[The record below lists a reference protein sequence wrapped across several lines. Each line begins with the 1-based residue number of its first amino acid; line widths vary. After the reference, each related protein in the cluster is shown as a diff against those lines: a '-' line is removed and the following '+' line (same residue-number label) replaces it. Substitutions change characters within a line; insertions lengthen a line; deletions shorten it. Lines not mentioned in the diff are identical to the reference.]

1 MTQYT
6 ELTLNLSKY
15 TFYLT
20 KNNQGD
26 FTVNLIKHILLALTL
41 IFGYASINIGDVE
54 ARSHNTSKSKKKA
67 KKVEKQKKTG
77 KKKKHKKEKKGKSKR
92 EKRNQI
98 STINNSNDS
107 DNSDN

>member
-26 FTVNLIKHILLALTL
+26 FTVNLIKHILLAQH
-41 IFGYASINIGDVE
+41 IKIKKESKESRKAEKNGKKEE
-54 ARSHNTSKSKKKA
+54 AQEREKGKIQARKKK
-67 KKVEKQKKTG
+67 
-77 KKKKHKKEKKGKSKR
+77 
-92 EKRNQI
+92 
-98 STINNSNDS
+98 SNKYH
-107 DNSDN
+107 